1 MLVRSMV
8 ALLLVFGCRLWVLGC
23 QFSVVGSRLWVG
35 GLLLTELLPACFKK
49 RSSKGFIILTAATFP
64 IVDANCSELRPFT
77 HTS

>member
-8 ALLLVFGCRLWVLGC
+8 ALLLVFGCRLWVFGC
-23 QFSVVGSRLWVG
+23 QFSVLGSRLWVG